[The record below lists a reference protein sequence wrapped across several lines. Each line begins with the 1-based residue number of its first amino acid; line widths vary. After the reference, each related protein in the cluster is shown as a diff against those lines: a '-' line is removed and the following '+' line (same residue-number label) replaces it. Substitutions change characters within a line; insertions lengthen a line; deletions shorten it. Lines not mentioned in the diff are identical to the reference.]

1 MKRETRNNYN
11 PTKYRDEE
19 YFERVSRRKKIL
31 EQEPRKKRP
40 DKTRSYKEEKA
51 YYENSRKS
59 HAYGGLYERNEEE
72 RPVRS
77 SRTER
82 ALQADM
88 SPRQER
94 RFRQEQEYRR
104 ERASRQEQE
113 YRRERASRPEQE
125 YRRER
130 ASRPEQEYRRER
142 ASRPEQEYRRERA
155 SRQEQEYRRER
166 ASRQE
171 QEYRRERT
179 SRPEYRSYEAQEE
192 RGKQY
197 YQKERAR
204 KAKRNLDKRKPK
216 KKAGTVKK
224 IFIGILIFLILLI
237 IGAGVVWFSPE
248 LKTKAIKAALK
259 SPFGPKLVNSIIGE
273 NYEAYVHDTNFKESG
288 IRMNDGAATPE
299 GNITIALFGVDARA
313 EDLTIGTNADSMI
326 IVNIDPEGNIRMGSI
341 FRDTYLMTRGSD
353 GDEVISKA
361 NSAYFRGGPLGAVN
375 MLNEN
380 WDMAI
385 TDYVVVNF
393 SGLTNIIDLLGGLR
407 LKVTAEERDEL
418 NYHMYEQDAYAG
430 KEYVPLEMY
439 GDDVVLTGSQA
450 TAFSRLR
457 SVNFESPEDGNTY
470 TDDYGRTARQRYV
483 LTQLLDQARE
493 QGMLHLL
500 GLMNELFEANSG
512 ESKFIQTSLDIKE
525 LTTLAAQGFDMNMDG
540 AAAFPDIEYQYNAI
554 LDSGDSI
561 VADTLEENVVLLHQ
575 FLYKISDYT
584 PTADLVNLADR
595 IRNEV
600 ARQIN

>member
-1 MKRETRNNYN
+1 MKRETKYSNSS
-11 PTKYRDEE
+11 TKYRDEE
-19 YFERVSRRKKIL
+19 YFERVARRKKVQ
-31 EQEPRKKRP
+31 EQAARKQRP
-40 DKTRSYKEEKA
+40 DRARSYQEEKA
-51 YYENSRKS
+51 YYENSKKAHS
-59 HAYGGLYERNEEE
+59 YGGQRRAEE

-77 SRTER
+77 ARTER

-94 RFRQEQEYRR
+94 RYRQEQEVRR
-104 ERASRQEQE
+104 ERAYRQEQE
-113 YRRERASRPEQE
+113 NRKDRVYRGERPDKTK
-125 YRRER
+125 
-130 ASRPEQEYRRER
+130 
-142 ASRPEQEYRRERA
+142 
-155 SRQEQEYRRER
+155 
-166 ASRQE
+166 
-171 QEYRRERT
+171 RT
-179 SRPEYRSYEAQEE
+179 YEE
-192 RGKQY
+192 
-197 YQKERAR
+197 
-204 KAKRNLDKRKPK
+204 LKPK
-216 KKAGTVKK
+216 KKAGKAKK
-224 IFIGILIFLILLI
+224 ILIGILIFIVLLA
-237 IGAGVVWFSPE
+237 IGAGLVWFNPE
-248 LKTKAIKAALK
+248 LKTKAIKFALK
-259 SPFGPKLVNSIIGE
+259 SPFGPKVVDYIIGD
-273 NYEAYVHDTNFKESG
+273 NYEAYVHDKNFKDSG
-288 IRMNDGAATPE
+288 IRINDGAKTPD

-326 IVNIDPEGNIRMGSI
+326 IVNVDANGNIRMGSI
-341 FRDTYLMTRGSD
+341 FRDTYLLTRGSG
-353 GDEVISKA
+353 GDEVISKC
-361 NSAYFRGGPLGAVN
+361 NSAYFRGGPLGAIN

-430 KEYVPLEMY
+430 KEYVALEMY

-457 SVNFESPEDGNTY
+457 SVPFESPEDGETY

-483 LTQLLDQARE
+483 LTELLAQARE

-500 GLMNELFEANSG
+500 GLMNELFAANSG
-512 ESKFIQTSLDIKE
+512 DSKFIQTSLDIDE
-525 LTTLAAQGFDMNMDG
+525 LTALAAQAFDMNMDG
-540 AAAFPDIEYQYNAI
+540 AAAYPDVEHQYNEI

-575 FLYKISDYT
+575 FLYGTENYT
-584 PTADLVNLADR
+584 PTADLKNVAEK

-600 ARQIN
+600 ERQTD